1 MTILQSDFSREA
13 TMFTFRTLRSLLLGA
28 IFLAFGATVGALHA
42 ATAPAVPTSQ
52 DRGRTQ

>member
-1 MTILQSDFSREA
+1 
-13 TMFTFRTLRSLLLGA
+13 MFTFRTLRSLLLGA